1 MQILVYII
9 VAAAGA
15 FLGFLAA
22 ACLWAG
28 KARKRARKAGKKSRG
43 KMEFSKLVLLLVMS
57 TYFVGVVIGVKV
69 TLIDFSQLGVLLT
82 FIGAPTATAIV
93 FYAWKAKAENIVKIK
108 KANPDVIEN
117 PADIANL

>member
-1 MQILVYII
+1 MQILIYVI

-22 ACLWAG
+22 ACFWAG
-28 KARKRARKAGKKSRG
+28 NVRKRARKAGKKDRG
-43 KMEFSKLVLLLVMS
+43 KMEFSKVILLLVMA

-69 TLIDFSQLGVLLT
+69 TLIDFTQLGVLLT